1 MPREGGAPGNRG
13 RRDNRSALA
22 ITGSS
27 AFADDDTTMNDEAQG
42 GRIFFSSTGR
52 TFGEEDELCLLSV
65 GVDIGSSTSH
75 LVFSRIVLERLDSRY
90 VVTERESFYQSDIL
104 LTPYAAEDT
113 IDADA
118 LGAFIERQ
126 YRDAKIDPD
135 EIDAGALILTG
146 VAVRRRNARRIGELF
161 ARQTGRL
168 VAVSAGDSLESVM
181 AVYGSGAAARSI
193 RNGAPVMNVDVGGG
207 TAKIAICADGK
218 VVDVT
223 ALDVGARLV
232 VLDEARRI
240 VRIEE
245 GGRRIGAALGLKLAP
260 GAVLAEHD
268 AHALAA
274 SMADSLF
281 EAMRGGSPRA
291 GGADLLRLDPLTW
304 RGDISDVSFSG
315 GVSEYIYG
323 GEIKSY
329 GDLGMELAGALR
341 ERLTNGPQLA
351 RPEARIRATVI
362 GAAQYTVQVSG
373 STIFVAP
380 LETLPLR
387 NVPVIAPAL
396 PLDGDKIEPAAVAT
410 AIRSALRRRELEAG
424 ESPVALFVPWRGSA
438 TFQRLDNLCR
448 GILDGL
454 APILAHGHPIALVGD
469 SDVGGLIGIHFCE
482 EMKVT
487 APIVSI
493 DGLELKDFDYIDFGA
508 ILDTSGAVAVVIKS
522 LVFPAS
528 AAVGREWAATPIA
541 AGADTAS

>member
-1 MPREGGAPGNRG
+1 
-13 RRDNRSALA
+13 
-22 ITGSS
+22 
-27 AFADDDTTMNDEAQG
+27 
-42 GRIFFSSTGR
+42 
-52 TFGEEDELCLLSV
+52 
-65 GVDIGSSTSH
+65 
-75 LVFSRIVLERLDSRY
+75 
-90 VVTERESFYQSDIL
+90 
-104 LTPYAAEDT
+104 
-113 IDADA
+113 
-118 LGAFIERQ
+118 
-126 YRDAKIDPD
+126 
-135 EIDAGALILTG
+135 
-146 VAVRRRNARRIGELF
+146 
-161 ARQTGRL
+161 
-168 VAVSAGDSLESVM
+168 
-181 AVYGSGAAARSI
+181 
-193 RNGAPVMNVDVGGG
+193 
-207 TAKIAICADGK
+207 
-218 VVDVT
+218 
-223 ALDVGARLV
+223 
-232 VLDEARRI
+232 
-240 VRIEE
+240 
-245 GGRRIGAALGLKLAP
+245 
-260 GAVLAEHD
+260 
-268 AHALAA
+268 
-274 SMADSLF
+274 
-281 EAMRGGSPRA
+281 
-291 GGADLLRLDPLTW
+291 LRLDPLTW